1 MERSP
6 GSPPPGVSPLFWS
19 FLAEE
24 RLEGK
29 TLLDVGTGT
38 GRIAL
43 ALAPRCGR
51 VIGLD
56 RDAAS
61 LEEARDR
68 AKRAGITNATFAIAD
83 VETIDYATWAPDLVV
98 AHLYMSSALVG
109 SAARALPGGGVLAVV
124 AFHVDQWRETGRIS
138 RFAYDEERMRTLL
151 KDHGLTVE
159 RLELE
164 REERAF
170 ASLEEALAAVVGLED
185 RWRSDGRWFRYIK
198 FLEDGGRT
206 LTRSHLLVKA
216 RRP

>member
-6 GSPPPGVSPLFWS
+6 ARPPPGVSPLFWS
-19 FLAEE
+19 FLAGE

-51 VIGLD
+51 VVGLD

-61 LEEARDR
+61 LEEARGR
-68 AKRAGITNATFAIAD
+68 AKRAGITNATFEVAD

-98 AHLYMSSALVG
+98 AHLYMSSALVER
-109 SAARALPGGGVLAVV
+109 AARTLPGGGLLAVV
-124 AFHVDQWRETGRIS
+124 AFHVDQWRETGRVS

-151 KDHGLTVE
+151 KNHGLTVE

-170 ASLEEALAAVVGLED
+170 ASVEEALAAVVGLED

-206 LTRSHLLVKA
+206 LTGSHLLVKA

>member
-6 GSPPPGVSPLFWS
+6 ARPPPGVSPLFWS

-51 VIGLD
+51 VVGLD

-68 AKRAGITNATFAIAD
+68 AKRAGITNATFEVGD
-83 VETIDYATWAPDLVV
+83 VETIDYSTWAPDLVV
-98 AHLYMSSALVG
+98 AHLYMSNALVER
-109 SAARALPGGGVLAVV
+109 AARALPGGGLLAVV
-124 AFHVDQWRETGRIS
+124 AFHVDQWCETGRVS
-138 RFAYDEERMRTLL
+138 RFAYDEERMLTLL
-151 KDHGLTVE
+151 KDQGLIVE

-170 ASLEEALAAVVGLED
+170 ASVEEALAGVVGLED